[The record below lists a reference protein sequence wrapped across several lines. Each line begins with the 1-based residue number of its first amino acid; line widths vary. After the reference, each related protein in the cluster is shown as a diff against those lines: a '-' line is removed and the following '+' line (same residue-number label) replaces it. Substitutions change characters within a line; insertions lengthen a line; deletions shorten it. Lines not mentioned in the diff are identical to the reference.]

1 METKEISDEKINS
14 EIIRD
19 TSDSNSSLIHLE
31 EVNEIII
38 NNNNIEEEMK
48 EFLGTV
54 ITKYKF
60 IFIIDMVLMI
70 FFSCYLLRYHS
81 IQKIFPHRL

>member
-38 NNNNIEEEMK
+38 NNKKRNYLYNI
-48 EFLGTV
+48 V
-54 ITKYKF
+54 Y
-60 IFIIDMVLMI
+60 
-70 FFSCYLLRYHS
+70 YLDT
-81 IQKIFPHRL
+81 F